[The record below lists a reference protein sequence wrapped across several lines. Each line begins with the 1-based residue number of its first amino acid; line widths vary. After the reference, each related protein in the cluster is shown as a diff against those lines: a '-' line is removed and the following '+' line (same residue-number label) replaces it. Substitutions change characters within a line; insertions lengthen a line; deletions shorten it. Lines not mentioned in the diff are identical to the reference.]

1 LIITVEHWSLH
12 STVAIPTT
20 NNYRLGYLRMATRY
34 THNQALNYYLLN
46 EGLIMVKLELTQ
58 TEFNYLMGLL
68 DKRGDVLMKRTS
80 KQSEYELA
88 QIDYLTFK
96 LSQTEEVKQ

>member
-1 LIITVEHWSLH
+1 MT
-12 STVAIPTT
+12 
-20 NNYRLGYLRMATRY
+20 
-34 THNQALNYYLLN
+34 
-46 EGLIMVKLELTQ
+46 VKLELTQ
-58 TEFNYLMGLL
+58 TEFNYLMSLL

-96 LSQTEEVKQ
+96 LSQTEEVIE

>member
-1 LIITVEHWSLH
+1 
-12 STVAIPTT
+12 
-20 NNYRLGYLRMATRY
+20 M
-34 THNQALNYYLLN
+34 
-46 EGLIMVKLELTQ
+46 GLIMVKLELTQ
-58 TEFNYLMGLL
+58 SEFNYLMSLL

-96 LSQTEEVKQ
+96 LSQTEEVTQ

>member
-1 LIITVEHWSLH
+1 
-12 STVAIPTT
+12 
-20 NNYRLGYLRMATRY
+20 
-34 THNQALNYYLLN
+34 
-46 EGLIMVKLELTQ
+46 MVKVKLTQ

-88 QIDYLTFK
+88 QIDYLTLK
-96 LSQTEEVKQ
+96 LSQTEEVTQ

>member
-1 LIITVEHWSLH
+1 MT
-12 STVAIPTT
+12 
-20 NNYRLGYLRMATRY
+20 
-34 THNQALNYYLLN
+34 
-46 EGLIMVKLELTQ
+46 VKLELTQ

-80 KQSEYELA
+80 KQSEYELK

-96 LSQTEEVKQ
+96 LSQTEEVSHA

>member
-1 LIITVEHWSLH
+1 MT
-12 STVAIPTT
+12 
-20 NNYRLGYLRMATRY
+20 
-34 THNQALNYYLLN
+34 
-46 EGLIMVKLELTQ
+46 VKLELTQ

-80 KQSEYELA
+80 KQSEHELK

-96 LSQTEEVKQ
+96 LSQTEEVSQ

>member
-1 LIITVEHWSLH
+1 MT
-12 STVAIPTT
+12 
-20 NNYRLGYLRMATRY
+20 
-34 THNQALNYYLLN
+34 
-46 EGLIMVKLELTQ
+46 VKLELSQ

-80 KQSEYELA
+80 KQSEHELK

-96 LSQTEEVKQ
+96 LSQTAEA

>member
-1 LIITVEHWSLH
+1 MRSYGLLH
-12 STVAIPTT
+12 QSQRLELLLQQSTE
-20 NNYRLGYLRMATRY
+20 R
-34 THNQALNYYLLN
+34 
-46 EGLIMVKLELTQ
+46 LIMVKLELTQ

-96 LSQTEEVKQ
+96 LSQTEEATQ

>member
-1 LIITVEHWSLH
+1 MLTGI
-12 STVAIPTT
+12 STKEET
-20 NNYRLGYLRMATRY
+20 
-34 THNQALNYYLLN
+34 
-46 EGLIMVKLELTQ
+46 VKLDLTLS
-58 TEFNYLMGLL
+58 EFNYLISLL

-96 LSQTEEVKQ
+96 LSQTEKVAKWTNTK

>member
-1 LIITVEHWSLH
+1 MT
-12 STVAIPTT
+12 
-20 NNYRLGYLRMATRY
+20 
-34 THNQALNYYLLN
+34 
-46 EGLIMVKLELTQ
+46 VKLELTQ

-96 LSQTEEVKQ
+96 LSQTEEVIE

>member
-1 LIITVEHWSLH
+1 MLTGI
-12 STVAIPTT
+12 STKEET
-20 NNYRLGYLRMATRY
+20 
-34 THNQALNYYLLN
+34 
-46 EGLIMVKLELTQ
+46 VKLDLTLS
-58 TEFNYLMGLL
+58 EFNYLISLL

-96 LSQTEEVKQ
+96 LSQTEEVAK

>member
-1 LIITVEHWSLH
+1 MI
-12 STVAIPTT
+12 
-20 NNYRLGYLRMATRY
+20 
-34 THNQALNYYLLN
+34 
-46 EGLIMVKLELTQ
+46 KLELTR

-80 KQSEYELA
+80 KQSEHELA

-96 LSQTEEVKQ
+96 LSQTEEVTA

>member
-1 LIITVEHWSLH
+1 MLTGI
-12 STVAIPTT
+12 STKEET
-20 NNYRLGYLRMATRY
+20 
-34 THNQALNYYLLN
+34 
-46 EGLIMVKLELTQ
+46 VKLDLTLS
-58 TEFNYLMGLL
+58 EFNYLISLL

-96 LSQTEEVKQ
+96 LSQTEKVAK

>member
-1 LIITVEHWSLH
+1 MFLD
-12 STVAIPTT
+12 
-20 NNYRLGYLRMATRY
+20 NF
-34 THNQALNYYLLN
+34 N

-80 KQSEYELA
+80 KQSEHELK
-88 QIDYLTFK
+88 QIDYLAFK
-96 LSQTEEVKQ
+96 LYSQTEEVTA